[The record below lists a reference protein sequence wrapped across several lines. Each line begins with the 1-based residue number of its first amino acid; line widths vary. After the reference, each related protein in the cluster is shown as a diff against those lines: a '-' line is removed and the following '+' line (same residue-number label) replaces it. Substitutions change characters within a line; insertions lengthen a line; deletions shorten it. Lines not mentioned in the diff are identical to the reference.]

1 VKSLDSGD
9 QGLDR
14 EGRPHKPLGDREG
27 RYCTLKAQLLV
38 ADALFEA
45 ARAGERGEPFAR
57 VLEAWMEWFMSEKRL
72 NGEAAEQAHRVG

>member
-1 VKSLDSGD
+1 MEKKEQPLQDSTSQD
-9 QGLDR
+9 
-14 EGRPHKPLGDREG
+14 P
-27 RYCTLKAQLLV
+27 RYRRLRAQLLA

-72 NGEAAEQAHRVG
+72 NGEAAGQAHRAG